1 MTVRKLI
8 KKWQKILR
16 LQDYDIDVER
26 TKFDGNEIKLGE
38 IGVDWQNRRA
48 TMLLLC
54 DKQLKELKGEG
65 YDEDLLNIEHTIVH
79 ELLHIYFMTGDDA
92 EGNLLIEQGI
102 NHIASLLIKQYKE
115 G

>member
-16 LQDYDIDVER
+16 LQDYKIDVER
-26 TKFDGNEIKLGE
+26 TKLIGDEIKLGE
-38 IGVDWQNRRA
+38 IEVDWQNRRA
-48 TMLLLC
+48 MMFLLGN
-54 DKQLKELKGEG
+54 KQLDELRRQG
-65 YDEDLLNIEHTIVH
+65 YDEGMLNIEHTIVH

-102 NHIASLLIKQYKE
+102 NHIASLLIKQYEE

>member
-16 LQDYDIDVER
+16 LQDYKIDVER
-26 TKFDGNEIKLGE
+26 VELTGDEIKLGE
-38 IGVDWQNRRA
+38 IEVDWQNRCA
-48 TMLLLC
+48 TMFLLG
-54 DKQLKELKGEG
+54 DRQIDELKNEG

-79 ELLHIYFMTGDDA
+79 ELLHIYFMTGSDD
-92 EGNLLIEQGI
+92 ESNLLIEQGI
-102 NHIASLLIKQYKE
+102 NHIASLLIKQYEE